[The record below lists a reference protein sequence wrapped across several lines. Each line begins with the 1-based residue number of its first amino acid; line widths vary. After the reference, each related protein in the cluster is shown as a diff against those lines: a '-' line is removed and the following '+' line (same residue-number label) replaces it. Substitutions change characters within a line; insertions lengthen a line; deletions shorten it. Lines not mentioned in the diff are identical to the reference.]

1 MLDTLSQLGRSASIA
16 SILVACS
23 YLGPSFAPAAMSTPN
38 AYVATDGNFRETEL
52 ADWESMDIGA
62 PSIAGATARSGDDFS
77 ITGTGYGIW
86 STADQFRF
94 VYKRLT
100 GDGEIS
106 TCIRSLTYIADWVK
120 SGVMVRENLNAN
132 SPHAFMFLSAGW
144 GVYFQQRLA
153 SGGET
158 GTAGGAA
165 GAAPHC
171 LRLTRT
177 GNQFNAYESVDGS
190 HWTLVGSESVVMGQ
204 SVYAG
209 LVVTSWSDAGATMA
223 EFTRVSLTGNAGSG
237 GTPSQPPQV
246 PPPPSDTLPAPDTP
260 PSDNPSVPTATS
272 SPRGIIFDA
281 STDHDTIVT
290 SYRVEFF
297 TAGSDTNTSTP
308 IITHDIGKPSPINGE
323 IEVDVAAI
331 VEALPPGNYVT
342 IVSATGLGG
351 TTRSAP
357 SPAFVR

>member
-1 MLDTLSQLGRSASIA
+1 MLDTLSQYGRSASIA
-16 SILVACS
+16 SVLVACS
-23 YLGPSFAPAAMSTPN
+23 YLGPSFAPAAMSMPN
-38 AYVATDGNFRETEL
+38 AYVSTDGDFRETEP
-52 ADWESMDIGA
+52 ADWESVDIGA
-62 PSIAGATARSGDDFS
+62 PWIAGATAKSGDDFS
-77 ITGTGYGIW
+77 VTSTGYGIW

-120 SGVMVRENLNAN
+120 SGVMVRENLHAN

-144 GVYFQQRLA
+144 GVYFQQRLV

-158 GTAGGAA
+158 GTAGGGA

-177 GNQFNAYESVDGS
+177 GDRFNAYESVDAS
-190 HWTLVGSESVVMGQ
+190 HWTLVGTESVVMGQ
-204 SVYAG
+204 TVYVG
-209 LVVTSWSDAGATMA
+209 LVVTSWSDAGAAMA
-223 EFTRVSLTGNAGSG
+223 EFTRVSLTGNAGSD

-246 PPPPSDTLPAPDTP
+246 TPPPSDTPPPAPE
-260 PSDNPSVPTATS
+260 PSDNPSIPSTTS
-272 SPRGIIFDA
+272 SPRGLIFDA
-281 STDHDTIVT
+281 STDHDTLVT

-297 TAGSDTNTSTP
+297 TAGSDANTATP
-308 IITHDIGKPSPINGE
+308 VLTHDIGKPSPINGE
-323 IEVDVAAI
+323 IEVDVASI
-331 VEALPPGNYVT
+331 VEALSPGSYVT
-342 IVSATGLGG
+342 IVSATGPGG